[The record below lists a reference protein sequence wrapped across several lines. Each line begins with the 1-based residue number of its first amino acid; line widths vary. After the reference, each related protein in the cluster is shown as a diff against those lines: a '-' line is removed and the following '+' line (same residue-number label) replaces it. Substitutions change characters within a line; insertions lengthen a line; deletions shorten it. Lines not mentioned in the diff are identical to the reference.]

1 MKYRT
6 NIKTGDRISES
17 GMGTAYLFESGME
30 EGVRALQTAVEGGIN
45 YFDLAAG
52 HGDTYPIFGEALSDV
67 RRNVFYQIHF
77 GAEYSKGVYG
87 WSLDLDTVKRSVDQ
101 QLKQLKTDYID
112 YGFIHCLD
120 EAADWKTYQ
129 ENGILDYIHELQR
142 DGAVRHIALSSHTP
156 SVIQTVLDETDVDM
170 LMFSINPAY
179 DSGEGEYAHGSMN
192 ERTAVYQRCQA
203 EGIGIT
209 VMKPFSSGQ
218 LLDAAQ
224 SPFKVALTRAQCL
237 QYALDR
243 PGVVSVLPGA
253 RNTEEVKELLAFHDL
268 SSEETDYSVIA
279 EFDPVDTRG
288 ACVYCNHCMPCP
300 AGLDIGLI
308 NKYYDLAK
316 AGDPLAPEHYRTLE
330 HGASDCTG
338 CGHCDSR
345 CPFSVEQSARMEEI
359 REYFTANVK

>member
-1 MKYRT
+1 MT
-6 NIKTGDRISES
+6 
-17 GMGTAYLFESGME
+17 
-30 EGVRALQTAVEGGIN
+30 
-45 YFDLAAG
+45 
-52 HGDTYPIFGEALSDV
+52 
-67 RRNVFYQIHF
+67 
-77 GAEYSKGVYG
+77 
-87 WSLDLDTVKRSVDQ
+87 
-101 QLKQLKTDYID
+101 
-112 YGFIHCLD
+112 
-120 EAADWKTYQ
+120 
-129 ENGILDYIHELQR
+129 
-142 DGAVRHIALSSHTP
+142 
-156 SVIQTVLDETDVDM
+156 
-170 LMFSINPAY
+170 
-179 DSGEGEYAHGSMN
+179 
-192 ERTAVYQRCQA
+192 
-203 EGIGIT
+203 
-209 VMKPFSSGQ
+209 PFSSGQ

-268 SSEETDYSVIA
+268 SPEETDYSVIA

-359 REYFTANVK
+359 REYFYSNAK

>member
-1 MKYRT
+1 MEYRT
-6 NIKTGDRISES
+6 NIKAGDRISEI
-17 GMGTAYLFESGME
+17 GMGTAYLFEAGME
-30 EGVRALQTAVEGGIN
+30 EGIRALQTAVEGGIN

-52 HGDTYPIFGEALSDV
+52 HGDTYPIFGAALADA
-67 RRNVFYQIHF
+67 RKDLFYQIHF
-77 GAEYSKGVYG
+77 GADYSKGVYG

-101 QLKQLKTDYID
+101 QLTQLKTDYID

-120 EAADWKTYQ
+120 ETADWKTYQ

-142 DGAVRHIALSSHTP
+142 DGVVRHMALSSHTP
-156 SVIQTVLDETDVDM
+156 SVIQAVLDETDVDM

-192 ERTAVYQRCQA
+192 ERTNIYQRCQT

-224 SPFKVALTRAQCL
+224 SPFKTALTKAQCL

-253 RNTEEVKELLAFHDL
+253 RNTEEVRELLAFHDL
-268 SSEETDYSVIA
+268 SPEETDYSIIA

-345 CPFSVEQSARMEEI
+345 CPFGVEQSARMAEI
-359 REYFTANVK
+359 RAYFQNAR